1 VHRYPLHT
9 SAAVV
14 EESTDDDAA
23 PASLVLGHTS
33 LLTTLLLS
41 PDEKYLLTAD
51 RDEHVRVS
59 WFPQAFI
66 IEAFCLGHTKYLPTA
81 HFFFRILTQRRFVS
95 AIHIPP
101 SSPDHLISG
110 GGDPELRV
118 WEWRTGRA
126 LAKLP
131 VRDAVI
137 PHIAVIPSREKRPIL
152 RKDGKPAGRK
162 GRKKAQQAAAAQA
175 VSKEAEADKNT
186 DKMDADDVEEG
197 TSADVPSTA
206 PTDAPPEPVLVVQR
220 IATISDGSADTTV
233 VFSTTGF
240 VPSLFY
246 AFPSCRPSIQ
256 RDSAL
261 YRSIRADGVWTS
273 QCDATRRA
281 CTRLCA
287 LWCTRMGT
295 SRCSAW
301 IHWRAVRQTSAV
313 IRRRG
318 RPHLSC
324 MHASISR
331 HRDSSGKILQ
341 LRPCW
346 SR

>member
-1 VHRYPLHT
+1 
-9 SAAVV
+9 
-14 EESTDDDAA
+14 
-23 PASLVLGHTS
+23 
-33 LLTTLLLS
+33 
-41 PDEKYLLTAD
+41 
-51 RDEHVRVS
+51 VS

-66 IEAFCLGHTKYLPTA
+66 IEAFCLGHTKYLPIA
-81 HFFFRILTQRRFVS
+81 PFPFRILTRRRFVS

-137 PHIAVIPSREKRPIL
+137 PHITVIPSREKRPVL

-162 GRKKAQQAAAAQA
+162 GRKKAQEAAAAQA
-175 VSKEAEADKNT
+175 ASKEAEADKNT
-186 DKMDADDVEEG
+186 DVMDADDMEEG

-233 VFSTTGF
+233 VFSATGF
-240 VPSLFY
+240 VLSLFY
-246 AFPSCRPSIQ
+246 TFPFCQASIQ
-256 RDSAL
+256 HDSAL
-261 YRSIRADGVWTS
+261 YRSILADRAWTS

-287 LWCTRMGT
+287 LWCTCMGT
-295 SRCSAW
+295 PRCSAW
-301 IHWRAVRQTSAV
+301 IHWRAVRQTSA
-313 IRRRG
+313 ILRRRG
-318 RPHLSC
+318 RRGFSC
-324 MHASISR
+324 TYPSISR